1 MDNSPIHIIYS
12 SDHEYKEPTAY
23 STIKKNLFKDRPLE
37 NSVIQEVS
45 QENVDSYL
53 AGSAQMS
60 KQVKG
65 EKPLE
70 EPIQE
75 EQIYL

>member
-12 SDHEYKEPTAY
+12 SDHEYKETTY

-37 NSVIQEVS
+37 NSAIQEVS
-45 QENVDSYL
+45 QEYADSYL

-60 KQVKG
+60 RQVKG
-65 EKPLE
+65 EKTLK

-75 EQIYL
+75 EQIHL